1 MSYHKKKS
9 FSSGFFCQYGL
20 HLMFL
25 AVFFVKV
32 AAFKAFVIENYII
45 TCLSPRSKLCCC
57 LIYFCVFPHSCFL
70 IFDLGLVVQRIR
82 ASHFG

>member
-1 MSYHKKKS
+1 MSYHKKRA
-9 FSSGFFCQYGL
+9 FLLDFFASTVYTLC
-20 HLMFL
+20 FWPF
-25 AVFFVKV
+25 FFVKV